1 MSPANPVL
9 VYSAVW
15 LVVLGLTAMG
25 LTTQLLPLNPGTIT
39 LVLANIAT
47 FIGAFGAVSWLCRR
61 VPLAAGTGASSFE
74 FAMLR
79 RLCVR
84 LLQIWAAGSIIEII
98 IGGGLPILWLLAGDT
113 TRDYRDFG
121 IPSVHGFL
129 TAIYLTLVVAHTL
142 FYRVQRDRRDLVMV
156 LFLLWWP
163 LLQVNRGAF
172 IWALLEIAAV
182 QMITSRFVASQLLK
196 AGAVAL
202 AALLLFG
209 FVGDL
214 RAGFHKEGLREVVS
228 PNAKFLV
235 DDLPSGFLW
244 VYIYVTSPV
253 NNVIAAI
260 DRLQP
265 THRVYF
271 SAMNLLPTVVRDK
284 VFTDPNN
291 RYALG
296 LVNEA
301 FNTAT
306 WYANFLADF
315 GVRGAIVLV
324 AGLQLVIAWFYVYAR
339 RGWVWAILAYAA
351 LFQALALSIFADT
364 LTSLVTV
371 AQVLIAVGFGQWT
384 FYALQQAHR
393 PRPATERG

>member
-1 MSPANPVL
+1 MSPANPAL
-9 VYSAVW
+9 VYGIIWAT
-15 LVVLGLTAMG
+15 VLGLTALG
-25 LTTQLLPLNPGTIT
+25 WTTQLLPVNASTAT
-39 LVLANIAT
+39 LVVANIAT
-47 FIGAFGAVSWLCRR
+47 FVGAVAFVSVACRN
-61 VPLAAGTGASSFE
+61 VPTAAEAGTSAFE

-79 RLCVR
+79 RLAAR
-84 LLQIWAAGSIIEII
+84 LMQIWVVGSVIEIAFS
-98 IGGGLPILWLLAGDT
+98 GGLPILWLIAGDT
-113 TRDYRDFG
+113 SRDYRDFG
-121 IPSVHGFL
+121 LPSVHGFL
-129 TAIYLTLVVAHTL
+129 TAMYLTLVVAHAL
-142 FYRVQRDRRDLVMV
+142 FYRVYKDRRDLLTV
-156 LFLLWWP
+156 LLLLWWP

-172 IWALLEIAAV
+172 VWALLEMAAV
-182 QMITSRFVASQLLK
+182 QMITSRFVASQMLK
-196 AGAVAL
+196 VGAAAL

-214 RAGFHKEGLREVVS
+214 RAGFHKEGLRDVVS
-228 PNAKFLV
+228 PDAKFLV

-260 DRLQP
+260 DGLQP

-271 SAMNLLPTVVRDK
+271 SAMNLLPSVVRDK
-284 VFTDPNN
+284 VFTDPSN

-315 GVRGAIVLV
+315 GLRGTIALV
-324 AGLQLVIAWFYVYAR
+324 AVLQLMIAWFYAYAR

-371 AQVLIAVGFGQWT
+371 AQVAIAVGYGQWT
-384 FYALQQAHR
+384 YYALEHANR
-393 PRPATERG
+393 LEPAT

>member
-1 MSPANPVL
+1 MSPANPAF
-9 VYSAVW
+9 VYGLIWAA
-15 LVVLGLTAMG
+15 VLGLTALQ
-25 LTTQLLPLNPGTIT
+25 LTTQLLPLNTGTVA
-39 LVLANIAT
+39 LVLANIGT
-47 FIGAFGAVSWLCRR
+47 FIGAFWITAAAARD
-61 VPLAAGTGASSFE
+61 VPTAEQAGTSAFELAA
-74 FAMLR
+74 LR
-79 RLCVR
+79 RFCAPLM
-84 LLQIWAAGSIIEII
+84 QIWAVGSLIEIVV
-98 IGGGLPILWLLAGDT
+98 GRGLPILWLLAGDT
-113 TRDYRDFG
+113 SRDYRDFG

-129 TAIYLTLVVAHTL
+129 TAMYLTLVVAHTL
-142 FYRVQRDRRDLVMV
+142 FYRVRKDKRDLLMV

-182 QMITSRFVASQLLK
+182 QMITSRFAASQLLK
-196 AGAVAL
+196 VGAAAL

-214 RAGFHKEGLREVVS
+214 RAGFHKEGLRDVVS
-228 PNAKFLV
+228 PQGAFLV

-265 THRVYF
+265 TYRVYF

-315 GVRGAIVLV
+315 GVRGTIALV
-324 AGLQLVIAWFYVYAR
+324 ASLQVIISWFYVRAR
-339 RGWVWAILAYAA
+339 RGWVWAIIAYAA

-371 AQVLIAVGFGQWT
+371 AQVIIAVGFGQWT
-384 FYALQQAHR
+384 LYALGRIDRLESLA
-393 PRPATERG
+393 ERG

>member
-1 MSPANPVL
+1 MSPANPAL
-9 VYSAVW
+9 VYGIIWAT
-15 LVVLGLTAMG
+15 VLGLTALG
-25 LTTQLLPLNPGTIT
+25 WTTQLLPLNASTVT

-47 FIGAFGAVSWLCRR
+47 FVGALVIAALATRN
-61 VPLAAGTGASSFE
+61 VPTAEEAGTSRFELAA
-74 FAMLR
+74 LR
-79 RLCVR
+79 RLSTR
-84 LLQIWAAGSIIEII
+84 LVQIWAVGSVIEII
-98 IGGGLPILWLLAGDT
+98 VDRGLPIVWLLTGDT

-129 TAIYLTLVVAHTL
+129 TAMYLTVVVAHTL
-142 FYRVQRDRRDLVMV
+142 FYRVQRDRRDLVTV

-163 LLQVNRGAF
+163 LLQVNRGALV
-172 IWALLEIAAV
+172 WALLEMAAV
-182 QMITSRFVASQLLK
+182 QLITSRFVASQLLK
-196 AGAVAL
+196 VGAAAL
-202 AALLLFG
+202 TALLLFG

-214 RAGFHKEGLREVVS
+214 RAGFHKEGLRDVVS
-228 PNAKFLV
+228 PGAKFLV

-253 NNVIAAI
+253 NNVVAAI

-271 SAMNLLPTVVRDK
+271 SAMNLLPSVVREK
-284 VFTDPNN
+284 VYTDPNN

-306 WYANFLADF
+306 WYANFLGDF
-315 GVRGAIVLV
+315 GVRGTIALV
-324 AGLQLVIAWFYVYAR
+324 AVFQLIISWFYAYAR
-339 RGWVWAILAYAA
+339 RGWIWAILAYAA
-351 LFQALALSIFADT
+351 LFQAVALSIFADT

-371 AQVLIAVGFGQWT
+371 AQVLIAIGYGQWT
-384 FYALQQAHR
+384 FNALWRANLQ
-393 PRPATERG
+393 PAVGRG

>member
-1 MSPANPVL
+1 M
-9 VYSAVW
+9 
-15 LVVLGLTAMG
+15 
-25 LTTQLLPLNPGTIT
+25 
-39 LVLANIAT
+39 
-47 FIGAFGAVSWLCRR
+47 
-61 VPLAAGTGASSFE
+61 AADTGASSFE
-74 FAMLR
+74 FTMLR
-79 RLCVR
+79 RLSVR
-84 LLQIWAAGSIIEII
+84 LLQIWAVGSAIEIVVA
-98 IGGGLPILWLLAGDT
+98 GGMPILWLLAGDT
-113 TRDYRDFG
+113 SRDYRDFG

-129 TAIYLTLVVAHTL
+129 TAMYLTLVVAHTL

-172 IWALLEIAAV
+172 VWALLEIAAV

-196 AGAVAL
+196 VGAAAL
-202 AALLLFG
+202 AAVLLFG

-214 RAGFHKEGLREVVS
+214 RAGFHMEGLRSVVS

-235 DDLPSGFLW
+235 NDLPSGFLW
-244 VYIYVTSPV
+244 VYIYVTSPI

-271 SAMNLLPTVVRDK
+271 SAMNLLPTVVRER
-284 VFTDPNN
+284 VFTDPNS

-296 LVNEA
+296 VVNEA

-324 AGLQLVIAWFYVYAR
+324 AGLQLVVSWFYLYAR

-351 LFQALALSIFADT
+351 LFQAIALSIFADT

-384 FYALQQAHR
+384 FYTLQQAHR
-393 PRPATERG
+393 LQPAPERG